1 MRKLYI
7 RGAIVAGLVGL
18 AGAASADAIIPS
30 PTIISGDLTF
40 NNFSCS
46 VSSGASLAC
55 ANISVSEHTS
65 TLPPDAT
72 NGDPGI
78 RIQGAFNSG
87 TTSED
92 VIITY
97 TATASGGQL
106 FHDASLYFNGTV
118 TSSVTEDIYI
128 SGTNT
133 VIGHLQVNNDEVST
147 NLTDD
152 ILLSQDVDSIYV
164 VKDIGLNTT
173 TDRATVISIVDQNF
187 SQMDVPEPA
196 SLSLLGSALLGL
208 GLLGRRRK
216 VA

>member
-7 RGAIVAGLVGL
+7 GGAIMAGLVGL
-18 AGAASADAIIPS
+18 AGAASADAITPS
-30 PTIISGDLTF
+30 PTIVSGDLTF

-46 VSSGASLAC
+46 VSAGASLAC

-65 TLPPDAT
+65 APPDAT
-72 NGDPGI
+72 TGDSGI
-78 RIQGAFNSG
+78 RIQGAFNAG

-106 FHDASLYFNGTV
+106 FHDASMYFNGTV
-118 TSSVTEDIYI
+118 TSSISEDIFI
-128 SGTNT
+128 HGTSIK
-133 VIGHLQVNNDEVST
+133 IGHLEVS
-147 NLTDD
+147 NPPANNFNDD
-152 ILLSQDVDSIYV
+152 ILLSQDVASIDV
-164 VKDIGLNTT
+164 VKDIGLNYTT
-173 TDRATVISIVDQNF
+173 YSAATISIVDQNF
-187 SQMDVPEPA
+187 SQTYIPEPA
-196 SLSLLGSALLGL
+196 SLTLFGSALVGL